1 MDVIIIPAYN
11 RANYEVWGSCLCRVP
26 WHEVCHKVLCIHA
39 CEDMRHWYGD
49 SWKRRVRLFH
59 QKKKKEQRSKQNKYP
74 KNKRLE
80 HELTVLSTKGNMHC
94 LHSLLVYY
102 QSASAQEWLLRKQY
116 TTLLAQ
122 FIFVNSPTS
131 PGFWFTVWSSSQ
143 DPQTGFLSVLSSC

>member
-1 MDVIIIPAYN
+1 MKFGALVCT
-11 RANYEVWGSCLCRVP
+11 GSLVMKSVTKYSASMHVRTWDTNMETHGKEQFDCFT
-26 WHEVCHKVLCIHA
+26 
-39 CEDMRHWYGD
+39 
-49 SWKRRVRLFH
+49 RR
-59 QKKKKEQRSKQNKYP
+59 KKEQRRKQNKYP

-80 HELTVLSTKGNMHC
+80 HELTVFSTKGNLHC

-131 PGFWFTVWSSSQ
+131 PGFGSTVWSLSQ
-143 DPQTGFLSVLSSC
+143 DPQTGFLPVLSSG

>member
-26 WHEVCHKVLCIHA
+26 CHEVLCIHA

-49 SWKRRVRLFH
+49 SWKRTVRLFH

-80 HELTVLSTKGNMHC
+80 HELTVFSTKGNMHC
-94 LHSLLVYY
+94 LHFLLVYY

-116 TTLLAQ
+116 TTFSSIYICKQPNQSWLLIHCVILITRPTNWIS
-122 FIFVNSPTS
+122 FCFVIMLIP
-131 PGFWFTVWSSSQ
+131 F
-143 DPQTGFLSVLSSC
+143 